1 MIYIERDLKKFI
13 SKADELVQNI
23 SESNKEIKE
32 EKNKLQA
39 MKIEEHICLVVVEE
53 LYKKEYSNLKR
64 DFLGYVLEFTM
75 CTNKTL

>member
-1 MIYIERDLKKFI
+1 
-13 SKADELVQNI
+13 
-23 SESNKEIKE
+23 
-32 EKNKLQA
+32 